1 MQIMKNKAGKNCGNT
16 ISTLN
21 TLRLLDQEFISNYND
36 YKRILQL
43 KFILQVQ
50 EKCIET
56 LIKLK
61 TKEV

>member
-1 MQIMKNKAGKNCGNT
+1 MKNKVGKSCGN
-16 ISTLN
+16 TLN
-21 TLRLLDQEFISNYND
+21 TLNTLSLLDQEFISTYNE
-36 YKRILQL
+36 YKKLMQL